1 MAFEFQKGSR
11 QAQHV
16 MEPEHDTD
24 CPEDANFWKNKYKD
38 LQERFTEELEQ
49 MEMKWRCTL
58 EREESNKPETLCSRL
73 KDRDKRFQDFSK
85 NESPAELEE
94 MGFQST
100 IKQLEERNQEN
111 IMIQKKWR
119 RRIYELE
126 QKEELWKRKV
136 MDLEKENSNLAEE
149 VKFWKMKVNKVE
161 LLKEMAEKHEQ
172 WEKRVHQINEKKG
185 LDQVRQWK
193 AKVKKLKK
201 EKALKAHRDVG
212 DVPTEVRAQQ
222 VRAEELVEEEQSSGR
237 QIKALKNRNSR
248 LVQKVGSLEKRI
260 KQLEAERE
268 MAQKFRRWEKKVEEL
283 KENKRRKKRKKA
295 KAQIKKLI
303 KTNRELDKAW
313 KRKVGRLKVK
323 KTRAASVIQSL
334 EKTIKELKMKF
345 ELPVMAEESVEAW
358 EEVIQ
363 QVSLGEKGEELKEKQ
378 KVNGEK
384 DTPLLAAVERDD
396 DKVKNLK
403 DEEKAIKKGNTE
415 TKEWKKGLSKL
426 VCCLL

>member
-49 MEMKWRCTL
+49 MEMKWRFTL

-119 RRIYELE
+119 RRIYALE

-201 EKALKAHRDVG
+201 EKALKAHQDVG

-415 TKEWKKGLSKL
+415 TKEWNKGLSKL

>member
-49 MEMKWRCTL
+49 MEMKWRFTL

-73 KDRDKRFQDFSK
+73 KDRDKHFQDFSK

-149 VKFWKMKVNKVE
+149 VKFWKRKVNKVE

-201 EKALKAHRDVG
+201 EKALKAHQDVG

-345 ELPVMAEESVEAW
+345 ELPVMAEESVEA
-358 EEVIQ
+358 
-363 QVSLGEKGEELKEKQ
+363 
-378 KVNGEK
+378 
-384 DTPLLAAVERDD
+384 
-396 DKVKNLK
+396 
-403 DEEKAIKKGNTE
+403 
-415 TKEWKKGLSKL
+415 
-426 VCCLL
+426 